1 MLHFLFDSIWGWIGT
16 AGVVVLICAIIGY
29 FVPSL
34 RLLMLEIGGGILA
47 AAASYAKGNR
57 DEAAKWNQ
65 AIKDD
70 VAKGDKA
77 RSDAIRDVNSGVV
90 RGSEWDRDK
99 GGL

>member
-16 AGVVVLICAIIGY
+16 AGVVVLICTIIGY

-47 AAASYAKGNR
+47 AAAIYAKGNR

-77 RSDAIRDVNSGVV
+77 RSDAERDVNSGVV
-90 RGSEWDRDK
+90 RGDEWNRD
-99 GGL
+99 